1 MIKRLFALL
10 LLLELTITC
19 SVFEMMSMGAGNCEP
34 SSLYGIS
41 VGQTSYRR
49 ALNIIADLPKIHVE
63 TSDKSTFWTDGLE
76 GNRFYLNID
85 STLPYR
91 DAVGLELHTYDET
104 PIFSLGHVLRSG
116 CQPSHAYRIAATGPD
131 TVVLLLVFGASQQT
145 IAVVD
150 AHISGHAD
158 SAITDLWLVPPQNS
172 EDYLDDIRLKGHFED
187 EIVWRGYASVDDYW
201 AEAPI
206 Q

>member
-1 MIKRLFALL
+1 MIF
-10 LLLELTITC
+10 
-19 SVFEMMSMGAGNCEP
+19 GAGNCEP
-34 SSLYGIS
+34 PSLYGIS

-49 ALNIIADLPKIHVE
+49 ALNIIANIPKIRVE
-63 TSDKSTFWTDGLE
+63 TSDKSPFWTDGLS
-76 GNRFYLNID
+76 GNRIYLSID

-91 DAVGLELHTYDET
+91 DSVGLELHTYDET
-104 PIFSLGHVLRSG
+104 PILSLGHILRSG
-116 CQPSHAYRIAATGPD
+116 CQPSHAYRIAVTGPD

-150 AHISGHAD
+150 AHTSVHAD
-158 SAITDLWLVPPQNS
+158 SAITDLWLVPPRNS
-172 EDYLDDIRLKGHFED
+172 GEYLDDIRSRGHFDD
-187 EIVWRGYASVDDYW
+187 EITWRGYASVNEYW